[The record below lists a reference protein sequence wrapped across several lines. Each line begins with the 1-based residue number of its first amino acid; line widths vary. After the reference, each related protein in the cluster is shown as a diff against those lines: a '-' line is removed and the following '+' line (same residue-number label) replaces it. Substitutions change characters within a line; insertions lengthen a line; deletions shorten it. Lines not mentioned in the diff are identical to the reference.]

1 MKKLIMFFLML
12 TMLVF
17 VTACSDAATDSDVAD
32 GEFQQGETM
41 SDEDYESIAAMA
53 LLREISTSYLS
64 DSVDAG
70 SSTFEVSSVDSDS
83 FGAKI
88 YGTITLYDKYGKV
101 YGDYRREF
109 TVTLDSDGDVR
120 DCNIR

>member
-17 VTACSDAATDSDVAD
+17 VTACSDATTDSDVAD
-32 GEFQQGETM
+32 DEFQQSEIM

-53 LLREISTSYLS
+53 LLREISNSYLS
-64 DSVDAG
+64 DSVDAE

-83 FGAKI
+83 FGTKI

-101 YGDYRREF
+101 YGDFRREY
-109 TVTLDSDGDVR
+109 TVTLDSDGDIR
-120 DCNIR
+120 DCSIR